1 MNPKQQKVQSAIGGL
16 YVALGEAVTPTGGEP
31 VDLPLASICMNAI
44 TNLVQHV
51 PSSAATTPTPATAL
65 APPGS
70 VLNK

>member
-51 PSSAATTPTPATAL
+51 PNTPTSAPAPATVI